1 MKLKIH
7 SAIIPLLLIVALF
20 TGCDKEPPKP
30 QSVII
35 NIVTI
40 AEETGINEQI
50 KERTDTINQQVSE
63 EMKALSEKLRNEF
76 EAEKAGFGENPS
88 DEDAKKIKALRD
100 QQGKQN
106 IEARNEINARRTEEV
121 ADIRQAYLDEIMS
134 VAREVALAHG
144 ASIVL
149 KAVSVFW
156 SEGSVDITDEVIRR
170 MSEATGLQPAGSE
183 QELDVPVTGSRPA
196 PE

>member
-1 MKLKIH
+1 MKPKIH
-7 SAIIPLLLIVALF
+7 TSIILLMLIVALF
-20 TGCDKEPPKP
+20 TGCDEEPPKP

-35 NIVTI
+35 NIVAI

-50 KERTDTINQQVSE
+50 KERTNTVNQQVTE

-76 EAEKAGFGENPS
+76 ESEKAGFGDNPS
-88 DEDAKKIKALRD
+88 DEDAKKIKALRE
-100 QQGKQN
+100 QLGKQI
-106 IEARNEINARRTEEV
+106 IEARNEANTRRTEEV
-121 ADIRQAYLDEIMS
+121 SEVRKAYLDDIMS

-156 SEGSVDITDEVIRR
+156 SEESVEITDEVIRR
-170 MSEATGLQPAGSE
+170 MPEESDLQPAGSE
-183 QELDVPVTGSRPA
+183 QELDVPVTG
-196 PE
+196 

>member
-1 MKLKIH
+1 MKLTIH
-7 SAIIPLLLIVALF
+7 TKTILLVLTVVLLTA
-20 TGCDKEPPKP
+20 CDKEPPKP
-30 QSVII
+30 QSVIV

-50 KERTDTINQQVSE
+50 KERTDTVNQQVSE

-100 QQGKQN
+100 QLGKQN

-121 ADIRQAYLDEIMS
+121 SEIRQAYLNDIMS

-170 MSEATGLQPAGSE
+170 MSEGTELQPAGSE
-183 QELDVPVTGSRPA
+183 QEPA
-196 PE
+196 T

>member
-1 MKLKIH
+1 MKPKIH
-7 SAIIPLLLIVALF
+7 TLIILLMLIVVLF

-35 NIVTI
+35 NIVAI

-50 KERTDTINQQVSE
+50 KERTNTVNQQVTE

-76 EAEKAGFGENPS
+76 ESEKAGFGDNPS
-88 DEDAKKIKALRD
+88 DEDAKKIKALRE
-100 QQGKQN
+100 QLGKQI
-106 IEARNEINARRTEEV
+106 IEARNEANTRRTEE
-121 ADIRQAYLDEIMS
+121 ASEIRQAYLDDIMS
-134 VAREVALAHG
+134 VARAVALAHG

-156 SEGSVDITDEVIRR
+156 SEESVEITDEVIRR
-170 MSEATGLQPAGSE
+170 MSEESDLQPAGSE
-183 QELDVPVTGSRPA
+183 QELDVPVTG
-196 PE
+196 